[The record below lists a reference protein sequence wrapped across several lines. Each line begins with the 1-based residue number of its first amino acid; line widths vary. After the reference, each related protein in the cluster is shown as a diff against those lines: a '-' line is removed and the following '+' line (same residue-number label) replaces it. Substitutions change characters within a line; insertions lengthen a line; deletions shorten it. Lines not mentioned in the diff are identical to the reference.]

1 MTNNNI
7 KTKKTLIF
15 GAGGQLGF
23 ELMKLFPEPTGIFH
37 NGTDRDFSFD
47 ITDFAKLEDL
57 ILKKR
62 PDIIINAAALTNV
75 DRCEN
80 QRKSAMEINAES
92 VRHITRAASVTKS
105 YLVQVSTDY
114 VFDGTDSMYKETSVP
129 NPINFYGLSKLLGDV
144 SALSYDD
151 SLVVRTSGVFGYKQ
165 NYPRF
170 VLSQLREGKEIKAVK
185 SFYSPIHAKL
195 LAEAIL
201 ELTEFRKTGIINV
214 SGPRISRYDL
224 AVKIADKIGCSKDN
238 IHELDQN
245 EMKWPARR
253 PYDSSLDNTL
263 SRRILDDKFYDI
275 DLNLELLVNQ

>member
-1 MTNNNI
+1 MANNNT

-15 GAGGQLGF
+15 GAGGQLGA
-23 ELMKLFPEPTGIFH
+23 ELMKLFPGASGVFH
-37 NGTDRDFSFD
+37 HGTDKDFSFD
-47 ITDFAKLEDL
+47 IVNFTKLEDL

-75 DRCEN
+75 DTCEKDKIN
-80 QRKSAMEINAES
+80 AMYVNAES
-92 VRHITRAASVTKS
+92 VRHITRAAAVTKS

-114 VFDGTDSMYKETSVP
+114 VFDGTESLYKENSVP

-170 VLSQLREGKEIKAVK
+170 VLSQLIEGKEVKAVK
-185 SFYSPIHAKL
+185 SYYSPIHAKL
-195 LAEAIL
+195 LAGAIL
-201 ELTEFRKTGIINV
+201 ELTELRRTGIINV

-224 AVKIADKIGCSKDN
+224 AVKIADKIARPTDK
-238 IHELDQN
+238 IYELDQN
-245 EMKWPARR
+245 EMKWSARR

-263 SRRILDDKFYDI
+263 SRRILDDRFYDI
-275 DLNLELLVNQ
+275 DLNLDLLVSP

>member
-1 MTNNNI
+1 MANNNI

-15 GAGGQLGF
+15 GAGGQLGS
-23 ELMKLFPEPTGIFH
+23 ELMRLFPEATGIFH
-37 NGTDRDFSFD
+37 HETDKDFSFD
-47 ITDFAKLEDL
+47 ITNFTKLEDL

-62 PDIIINAAALTNV
+62 PDVIINSVALTNV
-75 DRCEN
+75 DSCEKE
-80 QRKSAMEINAES
+80 RKSAFDINAES
-92 VRHITRAASVTKS
+92 VKHITRAASVTKS

-114 VFDGTDSMYKETSVP
+114 VFDGTDTMYKENSVP

-170 VLSQLREGKEIKAVK
+170 VLSQLREGKEVKAVK
-185 SFYSPIHAKL
+185 SYYSPIHAKL
-195 LAEAIL
+195 LAEAIQ
-201 ELTEFRKTGIINV
+201 ELMELRKTGIINV
-214 SGPRISRYDL
+214 SGPRISRYEL
-224 AVKIADKIGCSKDN
+224 AVKIADKIGYPKDN

-245 EMKWPARR
+245 DMKWPARR

-275 DLNLELLVNQ
+275 DLNLDLLVDQ